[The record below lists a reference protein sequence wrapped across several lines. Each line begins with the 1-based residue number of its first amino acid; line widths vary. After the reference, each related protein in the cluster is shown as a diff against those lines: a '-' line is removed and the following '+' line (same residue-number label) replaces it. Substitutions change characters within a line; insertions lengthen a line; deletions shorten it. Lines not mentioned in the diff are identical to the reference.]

1 MYIFFENKT
10 KSIEVYNSVEYIMRQ
25 NYINIH
31 VQLLA
36 YTGTVAGKWCVR
48 CKKVLLS
55 YISSFIKKKIK
66 INL

>member
-31 VQLLA
+31 VQLQ
-36 YTGTVAGKWCVR
+36 YWHIQEQ
-48 CKKVLLS
+48 LLENDVTAS
-55 YISSFIKKKIK
+55 RKFYYHTFHLS
-66 INL
+66 

>member
-36 YTGTVAGKWCVR
+36 YTGKVAGK
-48 CKKVLLS
+48 
-55 YISSFIKKKIK
+55 
-66 INL
+66 